1 LIRCPSRLVCRRSS
15 RLIKTP
21 GREGGDDDDE
31 YDDDNEYDDND
42 DDDDDDDDSWST
54 GLTV

>member
-21 GREGGDDDDE
+21 GREGGDDDDDE
-31 YDDDNEYDDND
+31 YDDDNEYDDNEY
-42 DDDDDDDDSWST
+42 DDDDDSGST

>member
-21 GREGGDDDDE
+21 GREGGDDDDDDDE
-31 YDDDNEYDDND
+31 YDDDNEYDD
-42 DDDDDDDDSWST
+42 DDDSGST